1 MSSPTSSPLSDAAP
15 QVPADVSRAVLER
28 AGFVVTLADL
38 GQGRVRAIA
47 SRPGARFSEAEAVAN
62 TAEALDLLCWM
73 LGVSNRE
80 PATSDCPDCP
90 DCPVGCDLCTSTD
103 AAAAAE
109 VQHLLAD
116 MAAESAFA
124 AFAAIEADTDDELA
138 AALSDGF
145 AAITLARPLSEDDL
159 YVPGPWST
167 LDVARVA

>member
-1 MSSPTSSPLSDAAP
+1 MPSPTSSPLDAAP
-15 QVPADVSRAVLER
+15 QVPADVSRAALER
-28 AGFVVTLADL
+28 AGFVVTLAEV

-90 DCPVGCDLCTSTD
+90 DCPVGCDLCASAD
-103 AAAAAE
+103 ADAAE

-116 MAAESAFA
+116 MAAESAWA
-124 AFAAIEADTDDELA
+124 AFSAIEADTDDELA
-138 AALSDGF
+138 AAF
-145 AAITLARPLSEDDL
+145 AAITPAAVRPLAEDDL